1 MAKYIYQ
8 PKNGKYPPECGMGG
22 GEIRIAPGNNKNGI
36 PAGHY
41 FVLNCEEFVT
51 YYPDGA
57 DIADCDPRN
66 KGIIKTSFEG
76 DAEVRTSPNWIGQ
89 KTVIWQKWL
98 P

>member
-8 PKNGKYPPECGMGG
+8 PANGKYPHECGMGG
-22 GEIRIAPGNNKNGI
+22 GEIKIASGSNKNGI

-41 FVLNCEEFVT
+41 IILNGEEFVT

-57 DIADCDPRN
+57 DGADVMSA
-66 KGIIKTSFEG
+66 GIVKTSFEG
-76 DAEVRTSPNWIGQ
+76 DAEVRVSPNWIGH
-89 KTVIWQKWL
+89 KTVQWAPFI